1 MFNKCKDSSR
11 QKYRKELTPNI
22 TFQPNKI
29 FVRNDLFERIIK
41 SCKITNLEFLKLKEK
56 LALCFYDVSDEQE
69 FILTSEEKSMSNQEK
84 ITQLRMSQLKNK

>member
-1 MFNKCKDSSR
+1 MFNKCKDSLR

-29 FVRNDLFERIIK
+29 FLRNNLYEGIIK
-41 SCKITNLEFLKLKEK
+41 SCKKTNLEFLKLKEK

-69 FILTSEEKSMSNQEK
+69 FILTSEEKSMSN
-84 ITQLRMSQLKNK
+84 

>member
-29 FVRNDLFERIIK
+29 FLRNNLYKGIIK

>member
-29 FVRNDLFERIIK
+29 FLRNNLYEGIIK
-41 SCKITNLEFLKLKEK
+41 SCKKTNLEFLKLKEK

-69 FILTSEEKSMSNQEK
+69 FILTSEEKSMSN
-84 ITQLRMSQLKNK
+84 